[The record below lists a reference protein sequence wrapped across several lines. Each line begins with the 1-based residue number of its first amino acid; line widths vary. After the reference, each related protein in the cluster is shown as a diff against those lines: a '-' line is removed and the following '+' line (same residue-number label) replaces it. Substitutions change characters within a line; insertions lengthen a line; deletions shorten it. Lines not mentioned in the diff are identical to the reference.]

1 VKARPQAARCPS
13 QPVRSRARARAAQC
27 LPERLSR
34 STGLRSSSS
43 TGISPQSCSAI
54 TLAIACR
61 GLWGEQHSG
70 VAVMM
75 SLTCMVQS
83 SFADFERV
91 VHREP
96 IMNQTEETA
105 AGAPVPLVRSELT

>member
-1 VKARPQAARCPS
+1 
-13 QPVRSRARARAAQC
+13 
-27 LPERLSR
+27 
-34 STGLRSSSS
+34 
-43 TGISPQSCSAI
+43 
-54 TLAIACR
+54 
-61 GLWGEQHSG
+61 
-70 VAVMM
+70 
-75 SLTCMVQS
+75 MVQS